1 MVFGLLAVARE
12 SRRIDPSM
20 EKWVESLIA
29 ERATARQNRD
39 FERAD
44 QIRDELIS
52 KGITLEDSGEK
63 TRWKKSGH

>member
-1 MVFGLLAVARE
+1 
-12 SRRIDPSM
+12 M
-20 EKWVESLIA
+20 EKWVESLII

-52 KGITLEDSGEK
+52 QGITLEDSGEK